1 MVILCLNLF
10 EYMLNTSIFSNIP
23 PVVKNLIIICTG
35 LFLVM
40 WLIPAV
46 GSSFERLFALYYYTS
61 PVAKPYQYF
70 TYMFLHG
77 GFGHLF
83 FNMFALFMFGRTIE
97 MVMGSQRFL
106 FYYLTCG
113 LCAALV
119 QTAVFAWQIHGLESM
134 LPAEVVKTVTEQGYG
149 LLRDGYNYSNPDMGA
164 LNAYI
169 NTPMVGASGA
179 IYGVLLAFGFL
190 FPNMP
195 VYLFFVPVP
204 IKSKWIVLGYF
215 VLELLYGVTGSADG
229 VAHFAHLGGMIFG
242 FLLLLYWKRKGVFN
256 NHWFF

>member
-1 MVILCLNLF
+1 MNIS
-10 EYMLNTSIFSNIP
+10 SIFSNIP

-40 WLIPAV
+40 WIIPSV
-46 GSSFERLFALYYYTS
+46 GHSFDRLFALYYPSS
-61 PVAKPYQYF
+61 PAFKPYQVI

-77 GFGHLF
+77 NFAHLF

-113 LCAALV
+113 ICAALV
-119 QTAVFAWQIHGLESM
+119 QMGVFCLQINHLEGLMSPEHVEM
-134 LPAEVVKTVTEQGYG
+134 VKEQGYN
-149 LLRDGYNYSNPDMGA
+149 LLQEGYNYNNPDMGM
-164 LNAYI
+164 LNEYI
-169 NTPMVGASGA
+169 NMAMVGASGA

-195 VYLFFVPVP
+195 VYIFFIPVP
-204 IKSKWIVLGYF
+204 IKSKWLVLGYF
-215 VLELLYGVTGSADG
+215 LLELLFGISGRADG
-229 VAHFAHLGGMIFG
+229 TAHFAHLGGMIFG
-242 FLLLLYWKRKGVFN
+242 FLLLIYWKRKGVFN